1 MLREGMKVKILVS
14 VGGTLFSTCS
24 SANYGHG
31 KGVMVVNERN
41 MEFLETELRNGHAEL
56 LEVPEWRKPR
66 ETINI
71 LPDPQPAPEVS
82 GVNPEPKL
90 GRAKRRNAQ

>member
-14 VGGTLFSTCS
+14 VGGVLFSTCS
-24 SANYGHG
+24 SADSGHG
-31 KGVMVVNERN
+31 KGVMIVTPRN

-66 ETINI
+66 EIINI
-71 LPDPQPAPEVS
+71 LPDPQPAPGLS
-82 GVNPEPKL
+82 DVNTEPKL
-90 GRAKRRNAQ
+90 GRSKRRGSQ